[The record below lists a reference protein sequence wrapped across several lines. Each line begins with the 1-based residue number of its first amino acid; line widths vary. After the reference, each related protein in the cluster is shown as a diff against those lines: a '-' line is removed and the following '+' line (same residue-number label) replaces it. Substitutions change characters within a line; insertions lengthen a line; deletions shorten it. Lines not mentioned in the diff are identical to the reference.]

1 MIYGVPM
8 KKITALAAL
17 LILSGCANTS
27 NMNETEQ
34 KVEDN
39 VADVQAEVAEV
50 VAPISLTVITN
61 PNDARVRIMNIKP
74 VYQDAIELKEGEYD
88 IEVSKPGYQ
97 TYRKW
102 VVVDKKTILTV
113 ALDEVAKTEAAN

>member
-1 MIYGVPM
+1 M

-113 ALDEVAKTEAAN
+113 NLDEVAKTEAAN

>member
-1 MIYGVPM
+1 M
-8 KKITALAAL
+8 KKLSALAAL

-27 NMNETEQ
+27 KTNEAEQ
-34 KVEDN
+34 VVEDN
-39 VADVQAEVAEV
+39 AAEVQAEVVEA

-61 PNDARVRIMNIKP
+61 PTDARVRIMNIKP

-88 IEVSKPGYQ
+88 VEVSKAGYQ

-113 ALDEVAKTEAAN
+113 NLDEVAATEAAN